1 LSNKLTHILHGNS
14 MDGHRGDQD
23 RGRKEGKGGESGWS
37 AYPRVKRKLDALREQ
52 EKASEEQKVIKKARE
67 EQAAATQAM
76 IQASIRQAFGSVPG
90 GASLSSS
97 AATPTGSHASSS
109 ASEEPV
115 DAEEEEEEES
125 EEYEYHCQ
133 ECGYQDET
141 LFRQGHCP
149 VCADIAAPD
158 EEEEEKDEEKK
169 GKEED

>member
-1 LSNKLTHILHGNS
+1 MGGLHLPLWLHAIELWPPLLLVLQALTECLWFLPHWLSNKLTHILHGNS

-115 DAEEEEEEES
+115 DAEEEGGGGGGGGGGGER
-125 EEYEYHCQ
+125 
-133 ECGYQDET
+133 G
-141 LFRQGHCP
+141 
-149 VCADIAAPD
+149 V
-158 EEEEEKDEEKK
+158 
-169 GKEED
+169 